1 MSARRSPP
9 LPCEGSFYEDH
20 PPQMIPAAIGF
31 LLFLV
36 GVALASVSAPRYE
49 MLLISST
56 IAEAGALV
64 CFFLAFRR
72 VPRLS
77 RVLLVM
83 LALIAAQ
90 TIIGNILRFFPG
102 LRISDIF

>member
-1 MSARRSPP
+1 
-9 LPCEGSFYEDH
+9 
-20 PPQMIPAAIGF
+20 MIPAGVGF
-31 LLFLV
+31 LLFLI

-49 MLLISST
+49 VLLVSST
-56 IAEAGALV
+56 VAEVGALV
-64 CFFLAFRR
+64 SFWLAFRR
-72 VPRLS
+72 APRLS

-90 TIIGNILRFFPG
+90 TIITNILRFFPG